1 MESKKK
7 AFDLNPP
14 HRSVCFAV
22 SSSLFLCAYLR
33 DFLAHEPLRPL
44 LPLRHEQRL
53 ERLQPRRVRF
63 LPDLVVLQR
72 LTRRIFLLL
81 ERRRDLRDLRDLRR
95 ERFTLRQ

>member
-1 MESKKK
+1 M
-7 AFDLNPP
+7 
-14 HRSVCFAV
+14 
-22 SSSLFLCAYLR
+22 CAYLR